1 MVEDGSLMETRYDVL
16 GIGIVTVDDL
26 IYLDHYPP
34 PDSKMPVRARQR
46 QGGGLT
52 GTALVAAVRLGART
66 AFFGALGEDELSS
79 FTLREFE
86 REGVDC
92 SAVVRRPDASPLH
105 STIIIDQSNGQ
116 RVILFSTDINNN
128 PRPEEITAELVGK
141 GRVLVTDYVAGW
153 SGVKAA
159 RLARA
164 QGIPVVTDIERRPI
178 PGVDE
183 LLALTNHLIIGD
195 DAARLFTGEEEPEQ
209 AVRVLAK
216 IRREVT
222 VVTAGAL
229 GCWYCLQ
236 DGVAVHVPALKVK
249 VVDTTGCGDVFH
261 GAYAASIARGESIPR
276 AIQVA
281 TVTAGIKASYPGGR
295 NGIPYR
301 QDVDAYLAG
310 KQF

>member
-1 MVEDGSLMETRYDVL
+1 MDDRYDVL

-26 IYLDHYPP
+26 IYLDHYPV

-66 AFFGALGEDELSS
+66 AFFGALGEDELST

-92 SAVVRRPDASPLH
+92 SAVLRRADARPLY

-116 RVILFSTDINNN
+116 RVILFSTDINNI
-128 PRPEEITAELVGK
+128 PRPEEITAELVGR
-141 GRVLVTDYVAGW
+141 GRVLVTDYVAGL

-164 QGIPVVTDIERRPI
+164 LGIPVVTDIERPPA

-183 LLALTNHLIIGD
+183 LLVLTDHLIIGRD
-195 DAARLFTGEEEPEQ
+195 LARQLTGEGDPQQ
-209 AVRVLAK
+209 AVQSLAK
-216 IRREVT
+216 TPRQVT

-236 DGVAVHVPALKVK
+236 DGAVAHVPALKVK

-281 TVTAGIKASYPGGR
+281 TVTAGIKAAYPGGL
-295 NGIPYR
+295 NGIPR
-301 QDVDAYLAG
+301 RKDVDRVLAE
-310 KQF
+310 